1 MDIHKISEYNEK
13 EILYQPFS
21 FYFVKKTK
29 FDHNQYTADIDLE
42 LIPRIEIL
50 EEKIRKGGKIIYN
63 KENNVMVIEGE
74 QIGNL
79 LDYNQTAPNYQ
90 NENCKVY

>member
-1 MDIHKISEYNEK
+1 MDIHKISKYKEK

-21 FYFVKKTK
+21 FYLVKKTK

-50 EEKIRKGGKIIYN
+50 EEKMRKGGKIVYN

-79 LDYNQTAPNYQ
+79 VENNQTALNYHHA
-90 NENCKVY
+90 NCKIY